1 MNKTLLKNFA
11 STARVRLM
19 EDVRYRLGLMGITT
33 DGIAAPIHQ
42 SSDMETY
49 EYAKGQTFHLT
60 GEDVAARRALAD
72 MVRAKGFEQVVEE
85 VAYTWFNRLIA
96 IRFMEVND
104 YLPHHTRV
112 LSSTTPG
119 QNTPDIVTRALDI
132 DLGLTNDEKQ
142 QVLEWKLTNQTDEL
156 FGFLFLKQCQQ
167 LAGLLPDLFDDGA
180 IVGGNALHTTP
191 YSLLL
196 TISYVN
202 PDGIVAELLK
212 IPESYFNV
220 NEVDED
226 GEPTGQ
232 IQIIGWMYQYYI
244 DEKRDQVINIYKK
257 RAVDKD
263 DIPAA
268 TQLFTTEWVVKYMVE
283 NSLGRIWLESHPNE
297 ILEAKWKYYM
307 RSEEKP
313 VGAICAVQSPEELK
327 VFDPCMGSGHIL
339 VYAFDLLMDIY
350 ISRGYLAK
358 DAARLIVEQNLYG
371 LDIDKRAAQLTYF
384 AVMMKG
390 REHDR
395 DFLNRNIRP
404 NVYEIHESNDL
415 DASDGLPSQLRLS
428 PRSAKLAKDL
438 IECFR
443 NAKVPGSLIQANH
456 LDLSALDKL
465 QDDLLNESTR
475 NIAMSRWL
483 EDAKKLLPHFVA
495 QTKLL
500 TQHYHA
506 VVTNPPYLN
515 KYNDTLKEYV
525 RAAYKDY
532 SADLF
537 SCFMYRNFDFCFP
550 NGYSAFM
557 TPFVWMFIKSYEKLR
572 EYIIEQKAITSLIQ
586 MEYSAFEEATVPICS
601 FVLRNG
607 KPLGKGNYLRLSDFR
622 GGMAVQNEKV
632 LEAQADNNCSYRYY
646 ADQNDFPIIPG
657 SPVAYWASKALLKAF
672 ETGKRMDSL
681 VDPRQGLAT
690 TDNKRF
696 IRQWYEVPYRRIT
709 FSIHSIAEAEQCTG
723 LKWVPYN
730 KGGERR
736 QWYGN
741 YDYVVDWSNNG
752 REIKDNV
759 LRKYP
764 YLKTPD
770 FVVKNTSFY
779 FREAITWGLNTSG
792 KFSIRYRIPGSIHDV
807 NGMSAFSKNHTL
819 LMYILALTSTHIA
832 DYIFK
837 ILNPTISLQVG
848 DFNNFP
854 VLANKN
860 ATPKVVKNAEMNIEL
875 AKHDWDSFET
885 SWDFKRHPMI

>member
-49 EYAKGQTFHLT
+49 EYAKGQTFHLM

-244 DEKRDQVINIYKK
+244 DEKRDQVINIYRGTVK
-257 RAVDKD
+257 KD

-283 NSLGRIWLESHPNE
+283 NSVGRIWLESHPNKT
-297 ILEAKWKYYM
+297 LETKWKYYM

-313 VGAICAVQSPEELK
+313 AGAICAVQSPEELK

-395 DFLNRNIRP
+395 DFLNLNIRP

-428 PRSAKLAKDL
+428 PRSARLAKDL
-438 IECFR
+438 IDCYR
-443 NAKVPGSLIQANH
+443 NAKVLGSLIQANH

-465 QDDLLNESTR
+465 QEDLLNESTR

-483 EDAKKLLPHFVA
+483 QDAKKLLPHFVA

-500 TQHYHA
+500 TQQYHA

-515 KYNDTLKEYV
+515 KYNDILKEYV

-537 SCFMYRNFDFCFP
+537 SCFMYRNFDFCLP

-601 FVLRNG
+601 FILRNG

-622 GGMAVQNEKV
+622 GGMVVQKEKV
-632 LEAQADNNCSYRYY
+632 LEAQAEDDCSYRYF
-646 ADQNDFPIIPG
+646 ADQEDFMKIPG
-657 SPVAYWASKALLKAF
+657 APVAFWVGKKIFDVFDTKGTLGDIARPRVGQN
-672 ETGKRMDSL
+672 TG
-681 VDPRQGLAT
+681 
-690 TDNKRF
+690 DNDRF
-696 IRQWYEVPYRRIT
+696 LRLWHEVSIIRIT
-709 FSIHSIAEAEQCTG
+709 FHLEHKQLEAAEYHW
-723 LKWVPYN
+723 LPYN
-730 KGGERR
+730 KGGDFRK
-736 QWYGN
+736 WYGN
-741 YDYVVDWSNNG
+741 QEYVINWTDNGFEVKELAVKRNNG
-752 REIKDNV
+752 RHWSRYIQNVSFMCKPGVTWTFISSSKFATRNLPVGFICDVAGSAIFPEI
-759 LRKYP
+759 
-764 YLKTPD
+764 
-770 FVVKNTSFY
+770 
-779 FREAITWGLNTSG
+779 EI
-792 KFSIRYRIPGSIHDV
+792 IGSI
-807 NGMSAFSKNHTL
+807 NAFLNSN
-819 LMYILALTSTHIA
+819 LAFHMLT
-832 DYIFK
+832 
-837 ILNPTISLQVG
+837 ILNPTINFQAGNIASLPIDSG
-848 DFNNFP
+848 ILRNSSIEE
-854 VLANKN
+854 LEEKN
-860 ATPKVVKNAEMNIEL
+860 VAISKE
-875 AKHDWDSFET
+875 DWDSFET
-885 SWDFKRHPMI
+885 SWDFKKHPML